1 VTAEED
7 QDYVEYVSASLDRLR
22 RTAFLLCGDA
32 HRADDIV
39 QSALISVYLRW
50 SKIRRV
56 ENLDGYVHR
65 VLVRRCIDESRRS
78 WARVL
83 LARRIPDLA
92 AKPTASTEDADAVQ
106 AALAGLSRG
115 QRSVLVLRFFCDMSV
130 QETAAALNCSTGN
143 VKSQTSRG
151 LAAMRTALRAQ
162 WPAARPEP
170 AREVATR

>member
-1 VTAEED
+1 MTAEED

-39 QSALISVYLRW
+39 QSALVSVYLRW

-65 VLVRRCIDESRRS
+65 VLVRRYIDESRRS

-83 LARRIPDLA
+83 LAWRIPELA
-92 AKPTASTEDADAVQ
+92 AKPTASTEDAAAVQ

-115 QRSVLVLRFFCDMSV
+115 QRSVLVLRFICDMSV

-162 WPAARPEP
+162 WPAASSEP